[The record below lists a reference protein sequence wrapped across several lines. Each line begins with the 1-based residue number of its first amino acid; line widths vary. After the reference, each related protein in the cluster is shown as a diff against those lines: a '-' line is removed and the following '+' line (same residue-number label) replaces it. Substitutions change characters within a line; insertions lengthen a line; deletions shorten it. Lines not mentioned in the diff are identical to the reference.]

1 MACTVAPKYESKKLP
16 KNPVVVAIRNTGNPT
31 ACGTSQAKTPMNK
44 AAEKANKLPNTDTA
58 PEVPGGTVL
67 PVVIKRGGVLLST
80 PNSVAQVSAFTV
92 ARAAA
97 KAAQANGKA
106 ISPLA
111 APSRANTGRPPLAAT
126 WAQSRRPPLAKL
138 AAALRLRSA

>member
-16 KNPVVVAIRNTGNPT
+16 KNPVVVAIRNTGSPT

-44 AAEKANKLPNTDTA
+44 AAQKATRLPKTDTA
-58 PEVPGGTVL
+58 PEVPGDTAL
-67 PVVIKRGGVLLST
+67 PLVIKRGGVLLST

-126 WAQSRRPPLAKL
+126 SAPPRRPPPGET

>member
-1 MACTVAPKYESKKLP
+1 
-16 KNPVVVAIRNTGNPT
+16 
-31 ACGTSQAKTPMNK
+31 MNK
-44 AAEKANKLPNTDTA
+44 AAPKATRHPKTDTA
-58 PEVPGGTVL
+58 PEVPGDTAL
-67 PVVIKRGGVLLST
+67 PLVIKRGGVLLST

-126 WAQSRRPPLAKL
+126 RAQSRRAPLAQFG
-138 AAALRLRSA
+138 ARLRFAPGKRLL